1 MSIVSRY
8 LSYAQLDTIADR
20 VVRAYRKLPE
30 VQAARAVHSVDPQLL
45 LTKLLGL
52 SVAYRH
58 ISRGGETLGMTSYE
72 ELEIEIF
79 DKEEEFF
86 SFDGKTVLIEK
97 DLLSAYQTGRRN
109 FTIMHEGCHH
119 VLRMLY
125 PKDYADG
132 ENSRKVLRY
141 RSTGGTWSREEWQV
155 DRLTSSILMP
165 QELVNQAMI
174 RVGQRGKI
182 KLLSPANEA
191 YGRFCRMCELLGV
204 SKQALCIRMMGLGLI
219 EEAEL
224 YRTYGVD
231 VLAGDDFDG

>member
-1 MSIVSRY
+1 MSRY
-8 LSYAQLDTIADR
+8 LSYAQLDTIAGR

-30 VQAARAVHSVDPQLL
+30 VQAVRVVHSVDPQLL

-52 SVAYRH
+52 SVAFRH
-58 ISRGGETLGMTSYE
+58 ISRDGETLGMTSYE

-97 DLLSAYQTGRRN
+97 NLLSENQTGRRN

-125 PKDYADG
+125 PRDYAAG
-132 ENSRKVLRY
+132 ANARRILRY
-141 RSTGGTWSREEWQV
+141 RSTGEGWSREEWQV

-165 QELVNQAMI
+165 RELVEQAML
-174 RVGQRGKI
+174 RVGQRGRI
-182 KLLSPANEA
+182 KRLSPDSEA

-224 YRTYGVD
+224 YRPYGVD

>member
-1 MSIVSRY
+1 MSRF

-30 VQAARAVHSVDPQLL
+30 VQAAGAVHSVDPQLL

-52 SVAYRH
+52 SVSFRH

-109 FTIMHEGCHH
+109 FTIMHEGGHH
-119 VLRMLY
+119 ILRMLY
-125 PKDYADG
+125 PREYAAG
-132 ENSRKVLRY
+132 ANARRVLRY

-165 QELVNQAMI
+165 RKLVEQAML
-174 RVGQRGKI
+174 RVGQRGRI
-182 KLLSPANEA
+182 KLLSPTSVA
-191 YGRFCRMCELLGV
+191 YGRFCEMCELLGV
-204 SKQALCIRMMGLGLI
+204 SKQALCIRMMGMGLV

-224 YRTYGVD
+224 YRPYGVD

>member
-1 MSIVSRY
+1 MSSY
-8 LSYAQLDTIADR
+8 LSYAQLDTIAGR
-20 VVRAYRKLPE
+20 VVRAYRKLPD
-30 VQAARAVHSVDPQLL
+30 VQAVRVVHSVDPQLL

-52 SVAYRH
+52 SVAFRH
-58 ISRGGETLGMTSYE
+58 ISRDGETLGLTAYGE
-72 ELEIEIF
+72 VGIEIC
-79 DKEEEFF
+79 DRDEEFF
-86 SFDGKTVLIEK
+86 FFDGKTVLIEK
-97 DLLSAYQTGRRN
+97 NLLSENQTGRRN

-132 ENSRKVLRY
+132 VNSRKVLRY

-224 YRTYGVD
+224 YRPYGVD

>member
-1 MSIVSRY
+1 MSRY
-8 LSYAQLDTIADR
+8 LSYAQLDTIAGR

-30 VQAARAVHSVDPQLL
+30 VQAAGAVHSVDPQLL

-52 SVAYRH
+52 SVAFRH
-58 ISRGGETLGMTSYE
+58 ISRDGETLGMTSYE

-97 DLLSAYQTGRRN
+97 NLLSERQTGRRN

-125 PKDYADG
+125 PRDYASG
-132 ENSRKVLRY
+132 ANARRVLRY
-141 RSTGGTWSREEWQV
+141 RCTGEGWSREEWQV

-165 QELVNQAMI
+165 RELVKQAMI
-174 RVGQRGKI
+174 RVGQRGRI
-182 KLLSPANEA
+182 KWLCPDSEA
-191 YGRFCRMCELLGV
+191 YGRFCGMSELLGV
-204 SKQALCIRMMGLGLI
+204 SKQALCIRMMGMGLI

-224 YRTYGVD
+224 YRPYGVD

>member
-1 MSIVSRY
+1 MSRF
-8 LSYAQLDTIADR
+8 LSYAQLDSIADR

-30 VQAARAVHSVDPQLL
+30 VQVAREVHSVDPQLL

-52 SVAYRH
+52 SVAFRH
-58 ISRGGETLGMTSYE
+58 ISRDGETLGMTSYE

-97 DLLSAYQTGRRN
+97 DLLSGYQTGRRN

-125 PKDYADG
+125 PREYADG
-132 ENSRKVLRY
+132 VNSRKVLRY

-165 QELVNQAMI
+165 RELVEQARI
-174 RVGQRGKI
+174 RVGQRGRI
-182 KLLSPANEA
+182 KLLSPVYGSEA
-191 YGRFCRMCELLGV
+191 YARFCQMCELLGV
-204 SKQALCIRMMGLGLI
+204 SKQALCIRMIGMGLVEKADLRGQF
-219 EEAEL
+219 
-224 YRTYGVD
+224 GVD
-231 VLAGDDFDG
+231 VFAGDDFNE

>member
-1 MSIVSRY
+1 MRKVSRY
-8 LSYAQLDTIADR
+8 LSYAQLDTIAGR
-20 VVRAYRKLPE
+20 VVCAYRKLPE
-30 VQAARAVHSVDPQLL
+30 VQAAGAVHSVDPQLL

-52 SVAYRH
+52 SVAFRH
-58 ISRGGETLGMTSYE
+58 ISRDGETLGMTTYE

-79 DKEEEFF
+79 DKEAECF
-86 SFDGKTVLIEK
+86 FDGKTVLIEK
-97 DLLSAYQTGRRN
+97 ELLSERQTGRRN

-125 PKDYADG
+125 PRDYAAG
-132 ENSRKVLRY
+132 ANARRVLRY
-141 RSTGGTWSREEWQV
+141 RCTGEGWSREEWQV

-165 QELVNQAMI
+165 QELVKQAMI

-182 KLLSPANEA
+182 KLLTPASEA

-204 SKQALCIRMMGLGLI
+204 SKQALCIRMMGMGLI

-224 YRTYGVD
+224 YRPYGVD

>member
-1 MSIVSRY
+1 MSRY
-8 LSYAQLDTIADR
+8 LSYSQLDTIADR

-30 VQAARAVHSVDPQLL
+30 VQAAGPVRCVYPQLL

-52 SVAYRH
+52 SIAFRH
-58 ISRGGETLGMTSYE
+58 ISRDCETLGLTAYGE
-72 ELEIEIF
+72 VGIEIC
-79 DKEEEFF
+79 DRDEEFF
-86 SFDGKTVLIEK
+86 FFDGKTVLIEK
-97 DLLSAYQTGRRN
+97 GLLSERQTGRRN
-109 FTIMHEGCHH
+109 FTIIHEGCHH

-125 PKDYADG
+125 PRDYDAG
-132 ENSRKVLRY
+132 VNARRILRY
-141 RSTGGTWSREEWQV
+141 RNTGESWSREEWQV

-165 QELVNQAMI
+165 QELVKQAMI

-182 KLLSPANEA
+182 KLLTPASKA

-204 SKQALCIRMMGLGLI
+204 SKQALCIRMMGMGLI

-224 YRTYGVD
+224 YRPYGED

>member
-1 MSIVSRY
+1 MSRF
-8 LSYAQLDTIADR
+8 LSYAQLDTIAGR

-97 DLLSAYQTGRRN
+97 NLLSENQTG
-109 FTIMHEGCHH
+109 
-119 VLRMLY
+119 
-125 PKDYADG
+125 
-132 ENSRKVLRY
+132 KVVFGVFLCLSGLRY
-141 RSTGGTWSREEWQV
+141 APRFFEFF
-155 DRLTSSILMP
+155 DH
-165 QELVNQAMI
+165 LVHPFH
-174 RVGQRGKI
+174 R
-182 KLLSPANEA
+182 
-191 YGRFCRMCELLGV
+191 
-204 SKQALCIRMMGLGLI
+204 
-219 EEAEL
+219 
-224 YRTYGVD
+224 
-231 VLAGDDFDG
+231 

>member
-1 MSIVSRY
+1 MSRY
-8 LSYAQLDTIADR
+8 LSYAQLDTIAGR
-20 VVRAYRKLPE
+20 VVRAYRKLPD
-30 VQAARAVHSVDPQLL
+30 VQVARAVHSVDPQLL

-52 SVAYRH
+52 SVAFRH
-58 ISRGGETLGMTSYE
+58 ISWDGETLGMTSYE

-97 DLLSAYQTGRRN
+97 NLLSENQTGRRN

-132 ENSRKVLRY
+132 VNSRKVLRY

-224 YRTYGVD
+224 YRPYGVD

>member
-1 MSIVSRY
+1 MSSY
-8 LSYAQLDTIADR
+8 LSYAQLDTIAGR
-20 VVRAYRKLPE
+20 VVRAYRKLPD
-30 VQAARAVHSVDPQLL
+30 VQAVRVVHSVDPQLL

-52 SVAYRH
+52 SVAFRH
-58 ISRGGETLGMTSYE
+58 ISRDGETLGLTAYGE
-72 ELEIEIF
+72 VGIEIC
-79 DKEEEFF
+79 DRDEEFF
-86 SFDGKTVLIEK
+86 FFDGKTVLIEK
-97 DLLSAYQTGRRN
+97 NLLSENQTGRRN

-125 PKDYADG
+125 PRDYAAG
-132 ENSRKVLRY
+132 ANARRILRY
-141 RSTGGTWSREEWQV
+141 RSTGEGWSREEWQV

-165 QELVNQAMI
+165 RELVKQAMI

-224 YRTYGVD
+224 YRPYGVD